1 MSQCRHTNQ
10 PTTYWTITSNSYITK
25 QTNYQTY
32 IWRTTMSKFD
42 SLLGNVI
49 ELTDEDVAALDDVSL
64 DDLMAEVM
72 NHDK

>member
-1 MSQCRHTNQ
+1 
-10 PTTYWTITSNSYITK
+10 
-25 QTNYQTY
+25 
-32 IWRTTMSKFD
+32 MSKFD